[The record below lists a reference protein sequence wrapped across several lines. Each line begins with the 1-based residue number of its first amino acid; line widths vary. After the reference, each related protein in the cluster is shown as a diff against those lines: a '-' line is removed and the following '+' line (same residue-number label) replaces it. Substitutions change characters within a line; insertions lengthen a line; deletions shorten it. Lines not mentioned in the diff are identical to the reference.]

1 VERISYDLKLIA
13 MARTTKIPCEGAI
26 YTVHR
31 DAYGTV
37 TETDL
42 HAGAEA
48 PPESDESMGEE
59 RARYAQ
65 VLQELT
71 EFEETVAQAEARNI
85 LADPLDD
92 LDAEDGD
99 ELDMLS

>member
-1 VERISYDLKLIA
+1 

-26 YTVHR
+26 YTVHS
-31 DAYGTV
+31 DVYGTV

-42 HAGAEA
+42 DAGAEA
-48 PPESDESMGEE
+48 PPESDESMSEE
-59 RARYAQ
+59 RNRYAQ
-65 VLQELT
+65 VLQALM
-71 EFEETVAQAEARNI
+71 EFEETVAQAEARNL

-92 LDAEDGD
+92 IDAGDGE

>member
-1 VERISYDLKLIA
+1 
-13 MARTTKIPCEGAI
+13 MARTTKIPCDGAI
-26 YTVHR
+26 YTVHS

-42 HAGAEA
+42 DAGAEA
-48 PPESDESMGEE
+48 PPESDESMAEE

-85 LADPLDD
+85 LADPFDD

>member
-1 VERISYDLKLIA
+1 

-26 YTVHR
+26 YPVHS
-31 DAYGTV
+31 DGYGIV
-37 TETDL
+37 TEADAD
-42 HAGAEA
+42 AGAEA
-48 PPESDESMGEE
+48 PPESDESIREE

-71 EFEETVAQAEARNI
+71 GFEETVAQAEARNI

-92 LDAEDGD
+92 LGTEDGE

>member
-1 VERISYDLKLIA
+1 MRRTSYDLKLIA
-13 MARTTKIPCEGAI
+13 MARTTKIPCDGAI
-26 YTVHR
+26 YTVHS

-42 HAGAEA
+42 DAGAEA

-85 LADPLDD
+85 LADPLD
-92 LDAEDGD
+92 AEDGE

>member
-1 VERISYDLKLIA
+1 
-13 MARTTKIPCEGAI
+13 MARTTKIPCDGAI
-26 YTVHR
+26 YTVHSN
-31 DAYGTV
+31 AYGTV

-42 HAGAEA
+42 DAGAEA

-71 EFEETVAQAEARNI
+71 EFEEMVTQAETRTLLTDN
-85 LADPLDD
+85 LDD
-92 LDAEDGD
+92 RNTEDSEEID
-99 ELDMLS
+99 SSP

>member
-1 VERISYDLKLIA
+1 

>member
-1 VERISYDLKLIA
+1 MV

-26 YTVHR
+26 YTVHA
-31 DAYGTV
+31 DAYATV
-37 TETDL
+37 TETDMD
-42 HAGAEA
+42 AGAEA
-48 PPESDESMGEE
+48 PSESDESMGEE

-71 EFEETVAQAEARNI
+71 EFEETIARAEARNI

-92 LDAEDGD
+92 LDAEDGE

>member
-1 VERISYDLKLIA
+1 
-13 MARTTKIPCEGAI
+13 MARTTKIPCDGAI
-26 YTVHR
+26 YTVHG

-42 HAGAEA
+42 DAGAEA

-65 VLQELT
+65 MLQELT

-85 LADPLDD
+85 LADPHDD

>member
-1 VERISYDLKLIA
+1 

-26 YTVHR
+26 YTVR
-31 DAYGTV
+31 SDAYGTV
-37 TETDL
+37 TEVGMD
-42 HAGAEA
+42 AGAEA
-48 PPESDESMGEE
+48 PPESDESMDEE

-65 VLQELT
+65 MIQELT

-85 LADPLDD
+85 LTAPFDD
-92 LDAEDGD
+92 TNVEDGN